1 MKVGLKCLRYD
12 PFHKFFYKHVRN
24 PEHRS
29 LMNRMQAT
37 VEPSAAALMS
47 CCFQVLQTRP
57 RDGGPP
63 MDMSDD
69 EWDAA
74 YLYVAVVFQ
83 KVNDGPPGQPPP
95 GFQGKRSRQPTENDI
110 VYLE

>member
-1 MKVGLKCLRYD
+1 
-12 PFHKFFYKHVRN
+12 
-24 PEHRS
+24 
-29 LMNRMQAT
+29 
-37 VEPSAAALMS
+37 
-47 CCFQVLQTRP
+47 
-57 RDGGPP
+57 